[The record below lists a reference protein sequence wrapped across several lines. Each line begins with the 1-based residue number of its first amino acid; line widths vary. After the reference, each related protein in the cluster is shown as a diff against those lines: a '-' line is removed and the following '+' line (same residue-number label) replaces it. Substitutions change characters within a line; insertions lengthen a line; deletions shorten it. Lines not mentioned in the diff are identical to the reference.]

1 MPDGYKIL
9 TILGAEVRDCR
20 AASAPARGMRI
31 MLAKL
36 NERVTAAGQ
45 SPATAAPAAKISL
58 RLRIAAIFL
67 RALFVGT
74 LLVVTARVSIPQSE
88 TIWSVW
94 ETPGDVVRLAL
105 GVAVGIWI
113 LVHLFM
119 LPKDPEAYRM
129 WVYLGL
135 IVAPFVLLVAIATW

>member
-1 MPDGYKIL
+1 
-9 TILGAEVRDCR
+9 
-20 AASAPARGMRI
+20 

-36 NERVTAAGQ
+36 NER
-45 SPATAAPAAKISL
+45 ATVSGESRAPAAPAAKVST
-58 RLRIAAIFL
+58 RLRIAAIVL
-67 RALFVGT
+67 RAVFIAT
-74 LLVVTARVSIPQSE
+74 LLVVTVRVSIPQNES
-88 TIWSVW
+88 IWSVW

-105 GVAVGIWI
+105 GVAVGVWI

-119 LPKDPEAYRM
+119 LPKDPEAYRT

>member
-1 MPDGYKIL
+1 M
-9 TILGAEVRDCR
+9 T
-20 AASAPARGMRI
+20 I

>member
-1 MPDGYKIL
+1 
-9 TILGAEVRDCR
+9 
-20 AASAPARGMRI
+20 

-36 NERVTAAGQ
+36 NERAAVSGQ
-45 SPATAAPAAKISL
+45 TPGSDAPAAKISR
-58 RLRIAAIFL
+58 RLRIAAIIL
-67 RALFVGT
+67 RALFIAT
-74 LLVVTARVSIPQSE
+74 LLVVTARVSIPQNES
-88 TIWSVW
+88 IWSVW

-105 GVAVGIWI
+105 GVAVGLWI

-119 LPKDPEAYRM
+119 LPKDPEAYRT

>member
-1 MPDGYKIL
+1 M
-9 TILGAEVRDCR
+9 T
-20 AASAPARGMRI
+20 I

-36 NERVTAAGQ
+36 NERAAASGEAPT
-45 SPATAAPAAKISL
+45 SATPTAKISP

-67 RALFVGT
+67 RALFIAT
-74 LLVVTARVSIPQSE
+74 LLVVTARVSIPQNES
-88 TIWSVW
+88 IWSVW

-119 LPKDPEAYRM
+119 LPKDPEAYRT

>member
-1 MPDGYKIL
+1 
-9 TILGAEVRDCR
+9 
-20 AASAPARGMRI
+20 

-36 NERVTAAGQ
+36 NERAAVSGQ
-45 SPATAAPAAKISL
+45 TPGSDAPAAKISR
-58 RLRIAAIFL
+58 RLRIAAIIL
-67 RALFVGT
+67 RALFIAT
-74 LLVVTARVSIPQSE
+74 LLVVTARVSIPQNES
-88 TIWSVW
+88 IWSVW

-105 GVAVGIWI
+105 GVAVGPWT

-119 LPKDPEAYRM
+119 LPKDPEAYRT

>member
-1 MPDGYKIL
+1 
-9 TILGAEVRDCR
+9 
-20 AASAPARGMRI
+20 

-36 NERVTAAGQ
+36 NQRATVSGESPNSAV
-45 SPATAAPAAKISL
+45 PATKISP
-58 RLRIAAIFL
+58 RLRIAAIVL
-67 RALFVGT
+67 RALFIAT
-74 LLVVTARVSIPQSE
+74 LLVVTARVSIPQNES
-88 TIWSVW
+88 IWSVW

-105 GVAVGIWI
+105 GIAVGVWI

-119 LPKDPEAYRM
+119 LPKDPEAYRT

>member
-1 MPDGYKIL
+1 
-9 TILGAEVRDCR
+9 
-20 AASAPARGMRI
+20 

-36 NERVTAAGQ
+36 NER
-45 SPATAAPAAKISL
+45 ATLSGESRGSAAPAAKVSA
-58 RLRIAAIFL
+58 RLRIAAIVL
-67 RALFVGT
+67 RAVFIAT
-74 LLVVTARVSIPQSE
+74 LLVVTVRVSIPQNES
-88 TIWSVW
+88 IWSVW

-105 GVAVGIWI
+105 GVAVGVWI

-119 LPKDPEAYRM
+119 LPKDPEAYRT

>member
-1 MPDGYKIL
+1 M
-9 TILGAEVRDCR
+9 ILGAEVRYCR
-20 AASAPARGMRI
+20 AASAPARGMTI

-36 NERVTAAGQ
+36 NERAAASGEA
-45 SPATAAPAAKISL
+45 PATPTAKISP

-67 RALFVGT
+67 RALFIAT
-74 LLVVTARVSIPQSE
+74 LLVVTARVSIPQNES
-88 TIWSVW
+88 IWSVW

-119 LPKDPEAYRM
+119 LPKDPEAYRT

>member
-1 MPDGYKIL
+1 
-9 TILGAEVRDCR
+9 
-20 AASAPARGMRI
+20 

-36 NERVTAAGQ
+36 NER
-45 SPATAAPAAKISL
+45 ATVSGESRAPAAPAAKVST
-58 RLRIAAIFL
+58 RLRIAAIVL
-67 RALFVGT
+67 RAVFITT
-74 LLVVTARVSIPQSE
+74 LLVVTVRVSIPQNES
-88 TIWSVW
+88 IWSVW

-105 GVAVGIWI
+105 GIAVGVWI

>member
-1 MPDGYKIL
+1 
-9 TILGAEVRDCR
+9 
-20 AASAPARGMRI
+20 

-36 NERVTAAGQ
+36 NERAAASRQ
-45 SPATAAPAAKISL
+45 SPGSAAPAAKVSA
-58 RLRIAAIFL
+58 RLRIAAIVL
-67 RALFVGT
+67 RAVFIAT
-74 LLVVTARVSIPQSE
+74 LLVVTVRVSIPQNES
-88 TIWSVW
+88 IWSVW

-105 GVAVGIWI
+105 GIAVGVWI

>member
-1 MPDGYKIL
+1 
-9 TILGAEVRDCR
+9 
-20 AASAPARGMRI
+20 

-36 NERVTAAGQ
+36 NERAAASGEAPTSATPTV
-45 SPATAAPAAKISL
+45 SP

-67 RALFVGT
+67 RAVFIAT
-74 LLVVTARVSIPQSE
+74 LLVVTARVSIPQNES
-88 TIWSVW
+88 IWSVW

-119 LPKDPEAYRM
+119 LPKDPEAYRT